1 MNRPETAKNG
11 KGEITMKKLLA
22 LVLVLITL
30 VSLTACGAP
39 KETAG
44 PEVTFTISIVDA
56 DGNETTQEITT
67 SKATV
72 GEALLEKGIVEG
84 EDSEYGLYIKAV
96 NGIVADYN
104 TTGTY
109 WAFYIDG
116 EYALTGVEKTPIE
129 EGVSYMLKVEK
140 G

>member
-11 KGEITMKKLLA
+11 KGEITMQKLLA

-67 SKATV
+67 NKATV

-84 EDSEYGLYIKAV
+84 EDGDYGLYIKAV

-109 WAFYIDG
+109 WAFYING
-116 EYALTGVEKTPIE
+116 EYAMSGVDVTEIE
-129 EGVSYMLKVEK
+129 EGAAYALRVEK
-140 G
+140 

>member
-1 MNRPETAKNG
+1 
-11 KGEITMKKLLA
+11 MKKLLA
-22 LVLVLITL
+22 LALVLITL

-67 SKATV
+67 NKATV

-109 WAFYIDG
+109 WAFYVDG
-116 EYALTGVEKTPIE
+116 GYALSGVDATDIEDGTAYALRVEK
-129 EGVSYMLKVEK
+129 
-140 G
+140 

>member
-1 MNRPETAKNG
+1 MDT
-11 KGEITMKKLLA
+11 
-22 LVLVLITL
+22 
-30 VSLTACGAP
+30 
-39 KETAG
+39 
-44 PEVTFTISIVDA
+44 

-67 SKATV
+67 NKATV

-84 EDSEYGLYIKAV
+84 ENGDYGLYIKAV

-109 WAFYIDG
+109 WAFYING

>member
-1 MNRPETAKNG
+1 
-11 KGEITMKKLLA
+11 MKKLLA
-22 LVLVLITL
+22 LVLTL
-30 VSLTACGAP
+30 VTLLSLAACGAP
-39 KETAG
+39 KETTG
-44 PEVTFTISIVDA
+44 PEVTFSLTVVDA
-56 DGNETTQEITT
+56 DGNETVHEITT
-67 SKATV
+67 NKATV

-84 EDSEYGLYIKAV
+84 EDGEYGLYIKAV
-96 NGIVADYN
+96 DGIVADYN

>member
-1 MNRPETAKNG
+1 
-11 KGEITMKKLLA
+11 MKKLLA
-22 LVLVLITL
+22 LVLVLVTL
-30 VSLTACGAP
+30 LSLAACGVP
-39 KETAG
+39 KEVEG
-44 PEVTFTISIVDA
+44 PEVTFAITIVDA

-67 SKATV
+67 TKTTV

-84 EDSEYGLYIKAV
+84 ENGDYGLYIKSV

-109 WAFYIDG
+109 WAFYINGD
-116 EYALTGVEKTPIE
+116 YAMTGVEKTDIE

>member
-1 MNRPETAKNG
+1 
-11 KGEITMKKLLA
+11 MKKLLA

-67 SKATV
+67 NKTTV

-84 EDSEYGLYIKAV
+84 EDGDYGLYIKAV

-116 EYALTGVEKTPIE
+116 AYAMSGVDQTELESGKAYAFRAEKA
-129 EGVSYMLKVEK
+129 
-140 G
+140 